1 MSDLIREELAF
12 GGWNE
17 GNNFVLVSM
26 DDLTKMIQVSKEDRA
41 VIIGNPRTEEFTVG
55 RTTLIPGMLKWVSH
69 NKKEKVILRIK
80 FLYLKFVIKLPIN
93 IFEVGDVVL
102 KDDES
107 EVGAIN

>member
-1 MSDLIREELAF
+1 
-12 GGWNE
+12 
-17 GNNFVLVSM
+17 
-26 DDLTKMIQVSKEDRA
+26 
-41 VIIGNPRTEEFTVG
+41 
-55 RTTLIPGMLKWVSH
+55 MLKWVSH